1 MPGVTPRI
9 PPPIVTLLAGAAM
22 WALDRWLPLGRWL
35 GSPWRASAALPALAG
50 IALVV
55 AAAGRFRAARTTV
68 NPLEPAKASALVTG
82 GVFRWSRNPMY
93 LGLLLLLT
101 GWALWLGSA
110 SPWLVL
116 PPFAVF
122 MTVVQIAAEEVAL
135 ARVFGA
141 DYLAYRRTVSRWI
154 GPPS

>member
-1 MPGVTPRI
+1 VRPRI

-22 WALDRWLPLGRWL
+22 WALDRWLPLGRWFEPPWHGL
-35 GSPWRASAALPALAG
+35 GALPALAG
-50 IALVV
+50 AALIIA
-55 AAAGRFRAARTTV
+55 ASGRFRAVRTTI
-68 NPLEPAKASALVTG
+68 NPLEPAKASQLVTD

-93 LGLLLLLT
+93 LGLLLLLG

-116 PPFAVF
+116 PMFTVF
-122 MTVVQIAAEEVAL
+122 MTVVQIAAEEQAL

-141 DYLAYRRTVSRWI
+141 AYLAYRKSVPRWL
-154 GPPS
+154 GPRA